1 MLMYKSPSQ
10 TLAIVENSGGILRNI
25 SSHIAV
31 REDYRATLREQG
43 CLQVLLQQL
52 KSPSLTVVSNAC
64 GTLWNLSARCPEDQ
78 RALWELGA
86 VGMLKSLVN
95 SKHKMIS
102 MGSSAALKNLL
113 GSRPPGAVH
122 LEHRNGQ
129 GMPVLSVRKQ
139 RALEQELE
147 HELSETCDNIE
158 PTSPN
163 RTSPL
168 QRYVLWL
175 L

>member
-1 MLMYKSPSQ
+1 ML
-10 TLAIVENSGGILRNI
+10 L
-25 SSHIAV
+25 H
-31 REDYRATLREQG
+31 
-43 CLQVLLQQL
+43 QL

-78 RALWELGA
+78 RALWEMGA

-113 GSRPPGAVH
+113 GARPPGSTP
-122 LEHRNGQ
+122 LEQRMNSQ

-158 PTSPN
+158 PTSPS

-168 QRYVLWL
+168 SRCVSKFFSSYNIFLI
-175 L
+175 